1 MKLPRNEVAQVSDKK
16 ITGYLLSEVHPVGKG
31 KARYFRALGYSENNI
46 VQLKDAL
53 VTMASTSEVTA
64 VISTPYGTKYV
75 AEGDLVTPSG
85 FRARICT
92 VWIVET
98 GDNIPR
104 FVTAYPTHKEDTG
117 VESD

>member
-1 MKLPRNEVAQVSDKK
+1 MPLILAPYPLPLTRRQPPVIRHPPSVICHPSSVVNSLRLLPNVSNHA
-16 ITGYLLSEVHPVGKG
+16 GYKHGKDH
-31 KARYFRALGYSENNI
+31 E
-46 VQLKDAL
+46 
-53 VTMASTSEVTA
+53 TS
-64 VISTPYGTKYV
+64 KYV

-85 FRARICT
+85 IRAQICT

-98 GDNIPR
+98 GENIPR